1 MTPVAGEILSI
12 SPGPPSTNHR
22 LPSGPAVMPFNWPET
37 GTSYSVIIPVACE
50 IFPILLFVNS
60 PTGSL
65 DSVNHRLP
73 SGPAVM
79 PFQLASTAGT
89 LYSVIKP
96 V

>member
-1 MTPVAGEILSI
+1 
-12 SPGPPSTNHR
+12 

-37 GTSYSVIIPVACE
+37 GTSYSVIIPVAGE
-50 IFPILLFVNS
+50 IFPIFFVSENS
-60 PTGSL
+60 V

-79 PFQLASTAGT
+79 PFQLTSTSGT

-96 V
+96 VSVSSSMW